1 MALDHL
7 RFGLGGRSLPVAVGL
22 DCGGGGGALP
32 ADDRFL
38 KPTFRDRQ
46 TALSSDHL
54 VEEMQILAD
63 RLQTSCAVEEDG
75 AGAED
80 AEAEADFSGPDGVP
94 PSSAAAVLSY
104 PPPPAENCHF
114 IRRPVSGPLQS
125 CNAIII
131 FFCGARPHVL
141 LASKARIAHP
151 PPHPLTS
158 QAGHWSRP
166 RPPPLAAL
174 VGGTQTPSRCCPAP
188 VPCRSRGGAA
198 APSRPGPPSRSTTEH
213 D

>member
-1 MALDHL
+1 M
-7 RFGLGGRSLPVAVGL
+7 PVAVGL

-104 PPPPAENCHF
+104 PPP
-114 IRRPVSGPLQS
+114 RRRTVISFVGRCRDPCNRAMQS
-125 CNAIII
+125 SQ
-131 FFCGARPHVL
+131 FFVGLALTYFSPRRRGL
-141 LASKARIAHP
+141 L
-151 PPHPLTS
+151 T
-158 QAGHWSRP
+158 P
-166 RPPPLAAL
+166 RRTL
-174 VGGTQTPSRCCPAP
+174 
-188 VPCRSRGGAA
+188 
-198 APSRPGPPSRSTTEH
+198 
-213 D
+213 